1 MIEIKNLTK
10 KYGKHVA
17 VDDLNMTVEDGKIY
31 GLLGPNGAGKS
42 TTMNIITG
50 FIGATSG
57 TVVINGHDIFKEPE
71 EAKKCIGYLPEFP
84 PLYADMTV
92 YEYLKFAA
100 DLKKLDRE
108 KKKQF
113 IYEAMELARIT
124 DVSGRLIKNLSKG
137 YKQRVGLAQ
146 AVLGF
151 PEVIILDEPTVGL
164 DPKQII
170 EIREVIRQLAE
181 NHTIILSSHILSEV
195 SELCDYIY
203 IIANGKLIA
212 DDTTENI
219 EKMTGA
225 SARIQISVKGSAE
238 QTRYILETID
248 HIESFEITE
257 REDEEGVTDAL
268 ITLEDDT
275 DIREELSFSFAGNRV
290 AILSMELVTD
300 SLEDVFIRLTTAAD
314 EEKAKIEAEQRVAGS
329 VIGPDDD
336 EAMPGED
343 DFSDV
348 VDPEDE
354 EPAEESAEEPADE
367 IAQESAQDTPD
378 EEEVTE

>member
-248 HIESFEITE
+248 NIESFEITE

-314 EEKAKIEAEQRVAGS
+314 EEKAKIEAEQGAAGS

-367 IAQESAQDTPD
+367 IAQKPAQDTPD

>member
-314 EEKAKIEAEQRVAGS
+314 EEKAKIEAEQGVAGS

-367 IAQESAQDTPD
+367 IAQEPAQDTPD

>member
-314 EEKAKIEAEQRVAGS
+314 EEKAKIEAEQGVAGS

-354 EPAEESAEEPADE
+354 EPA
-367 IAQESAQDTPD
+367 QDTPD